1 MLMLLPSLTA
11 FFVLLTAT
19 FWTLQ
24 LATGRLATRY
34 WTGLGLAVLGAGAGI
49 ALLVELLRLPA
60 TPVRLL
66 AAAGVILLA
75 AAFVAIVLYRL
86 FGFPTNRTYSLRA
99 LSRVFTAFASPVE
112 RFRLRTEDGVTI
124 QAVRLIGPAR
134 RPKAVIVCHG
144 GGRSKDIWAN
154 VATCELLAEQY
165 DVFTFD
171 WRGHQE
177 SGGYWTGD
185 GASKYDLKAVVEH
198 VRGLGYERIGVVGWS
213 LGAWI
218 ALIAGATFHNFDAL
232 IAAAPPPATLR
243 EAALARSALGL
254 MTRWWAWP
262 LRALVS
268 VMLNLRV
275 HSYATEASL
284 EPLIAGLAPIPLLL
298 VCNEY
303 DTAIGAPAA
312 RFQQLFDRAGDPKRL
327 AVLPGRGH
335 IYDWPNTHHYLNLV
349 REWLAQT
356 L

>member
-1 MLMLLPSLTA
+1 MLLPALA
-11 FFVLLTAT
+11 ALLILVTLL
-19 FWTLQ
+19 FWRLQ
-24 LATGRLATRY
+24 LATGWLATRY
-34 WTGLGLAVLGAGAGI
+34 WASLGLAALGAGAGI
-49 ALLVELLRLPA
+49 SLAAGLLRLPPA
-60 TPVRLL
+60 PETLL
-66 AAAGVILLA
+66 AATGVIVLTA
-75 AAFVAIVLYRL
+75 PFVAIVLYRL
-86 FGFPTNRTYSLRA
+86 FGFPTNRTCSLRA
-99 LSRVFTAFASPVE
+99 LSRAFAAFASPIE

-177 SGGYWTGD
+177 SGGFWTGD

-198 VRGLGYERIGVVGWS
+198 VRGLGYARIGVVGWS

-218 ALIAGATFHNFDAL
+218 AIIAGATFHNFDAL
-232 IAAAPPPATLR
+232 VAAAPPPATLR
-243 EAALARSALGL
+243 EAALARSALGVV
-254 MTRWWAWP
+254 TRWWAWP
-262 LRALVS
+262 LRALVG

-275 HSYATEASL
+275 RSYATEASL
-284 EPLIAGLAPIPLLL
+284 EPLIADLAPIPLLL

-312 RFQQLFDRAGDPKRL
+312 RFQQLFDRAGEPKRL
-327 AVLPGRGH
+327 IVLPGRGH
-335 IYDWPNTHHYLNLV
+335 IYDWPNTHHYLSLV
-349 REWLAQT
+349 CAWLAET

>member
-1 MLMLLPSLTA
+1 
-11 FFVLLTAT
+11 
-19 FWTLQ
+19 
-24 LATGRLATRY
+24 
-34 WTGLGLAVLGAGAGI
+34 
-49 ALLVELLRLPA
+49 
-60 TPVRLL
+60 
-66 AAAGVILLA
+66 
-75 AAFVAIVLYRL
+75 
-86 FGFPTNRTYSLRA
+86 
-99 LSRVFTAFASPVE
+99 E
-112 RFRLRTEDGVTI
+112 RFRLRTEDGVMI

-177 SGGYWTGD
+177 SGGFWTGD

-198 VRGLGYERIGVVGWS
+198 VRGRGYGRIGVVGWS
-213 LGAWI
+213 FGAWI
-218 ALIAGATFHNFDAL
+218 AIIAGATFHNFDAL
-232 IAAAPPPATLR
+232 VAAAPPPATLR
-243 EAALARSALGL
+243 EVEMARSALGV

-262 LRALVS
+262 LRGLVS
-268 VMLNLRV
+268 IMLNLRV

-284 EPLIAGLAPIPLLL
+284 EPLIADLAPIPLLL

-303 DTAIGAPAA
+303 DTAIGVPAA
-312 RFQQLFDRAGDPKRL
+312 RFQQLFDQAGEPKRL
-327 AVLPGRGH
+327 AILPGRGH

-349 REWLAQT
+349 RAWLAET